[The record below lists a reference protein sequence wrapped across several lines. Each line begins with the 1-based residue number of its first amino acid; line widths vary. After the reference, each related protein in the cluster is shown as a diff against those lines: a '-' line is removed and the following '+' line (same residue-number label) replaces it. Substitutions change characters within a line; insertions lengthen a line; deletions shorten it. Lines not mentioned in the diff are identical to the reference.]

1 MIQNKT
7 DVLSFIENNMQNK
20 DWSPL
25 FTPRIPGYKKFVHG
39 NSLLS
44 LCSHSVDI
52 KSRFCVSDT

>member
-44 LCSHSVDI
+44 LCSRSV
-52 KSRFCVSDT
+52 